1 MEIFFVYGLVLLF
14 FILAPLF
21 VVVVL
26 STHPYAELPQTKQEN
41 KAASGSASLMNSK
54 VAYGT
59 LAIIF
64 MSLCVIAVLS
74 ERRAHPGTY
83 GLR

>member
-1 MEIFFVYGLVLLF
+1 MEILFVYGLVLLF
-14 FILAPLF
+14 FILIPLF

-41 KAASGSASLMNSK
+41 KTATTSGSASLMNSK
-54 VAYGT
+54 VVYST

-64 MSLCVIAVLS
+64 MSLCVIAMLS
-74 ERRAHPGTY
+74 ERRAHAGA
-83 GLR
+83 